1 MVRLI
6 KIFLSIVLLT
16 SALHPCSARI
26 ISFDPETNIIDLE
39 DVFNLFKKRHKQSV
53 KITHNQDSPVKVVY
67 AEVSDKGTRRFED
80 MKGAVDDFQV
90 KVQNI
95 SDKVVRTY
103 EVTWSLRHPFEE
115 YIIKKVTVNSI
126 NSLAVG
132 KAEKLDFRKDKYHR
146 DDIYYN
152 VEITRVE
159 FEDESIWEAPE
170 KEDDFF
176 TQLDSIKKEI
186 DSLEEKS
193 IEDMSLEEIQEQS
206 GLDPSADLE

>member
-1 MVRLI
+1 
-6 KIFLSIVLLT
+6 
-16 SALHPCSARI
+16 
-26 ISFDPETNIIDLE
+26 
-39 DVFNLFKKRHKQSV
+39 
-53 KITHNQDSPVKVVY
+53 
-67 AEVSDKGTRRFED
+67 